1 MMSIME
7 NARLQEVRDGFL
19 RLFELQV
26 NGVISPLEEKRRK
39 ELAIQY
45 LKVSDEEIHE
55 DTADDLDDEDIPC
68 GSCAN
73 GVLRRVYVCFRLI
86 DP

>member
-1 MMSIME
+1 MLSIVE

-45 LKVSDEEIHE
+45 LKVSDKES
-55 DTADDLDDEDIPC
+55 DEDATNDEDEDVLC
-68 GSCAN
+68 GGCAD
-73 GVLRRVYVCFRLI
+73 GILRRVYVCFRLI